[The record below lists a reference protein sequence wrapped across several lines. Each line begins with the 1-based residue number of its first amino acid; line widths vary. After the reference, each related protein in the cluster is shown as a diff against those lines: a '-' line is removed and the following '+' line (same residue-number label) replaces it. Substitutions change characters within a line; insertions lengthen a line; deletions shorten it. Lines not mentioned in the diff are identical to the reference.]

1 MRSESVLLDIASST
15 ERSCDCYN
23 EVMRV
28 AQHKSFSSFHYP
40 RNKIKMLRNLVLF
53 VTVLPLGRV
62 TAATKHRTVDP
73 FPLLENLDAYAQ
85 KVKSPPTLSPRRA
98 TPQNCNSLPGLWTG
112 GYGATCGESPLGDSY
127 LFNWTIPAQPGAW
140 TATLESGG
148 GWGTGSAQNSPDN
161 TTTIITLDTGL
172 TLHGNISSTTE
183 YGECSCIQWD
193 NGSWW
198 MKAMQPSTITDVHII
213 AMNHLGEF

>member
-1 MRSESVLLDIASST
+1 M
-15 ERSCDCYN
+15 
-23 EVMRV
+23 

-40 RNKIKMLRNLVLF
+40 RNKIKMLRNLVYMF
-53 VTVLPLGRV
+53 VTVLPLGV
-62 TAATKHRTVDP
+62 TATKHRTVDP
-73 FPLLENLDAYAQ
+73 FPFLENLDAYAQ